1 MKKREN
7 FRELELKVNSKTHR
21 VTVQDSWLLLRVLR
35 DQLGLTGTKH
45 GCGKGECGA
54 CTVLIDGKA
63 VNSCLVLAV
72 ETEGSEITTIEGL
85 AKENELHPVQRAFI
99 DHFALQ
105 CGFCTPGMI
114 MSAFALLKKRKSPS
128 EEEIKKALKGNLC
141 RCGAYANIIKAVKSV

>member
-1 MKKREN
+1 MFTLN
-7 FRELELKVNSKTHR
+7 VNQKAYEVDVEPDTP
-21 VTVQDSWLLLRVLR
+21 LLWVLR
-35 DQLGLTGTKH
+35 DTLGLTGTKFS
-45 GCGKGECGA
+45 CGIGLCGA

-72 ETEGSEITTIEGL
+72 ETEGSQITTIEGL